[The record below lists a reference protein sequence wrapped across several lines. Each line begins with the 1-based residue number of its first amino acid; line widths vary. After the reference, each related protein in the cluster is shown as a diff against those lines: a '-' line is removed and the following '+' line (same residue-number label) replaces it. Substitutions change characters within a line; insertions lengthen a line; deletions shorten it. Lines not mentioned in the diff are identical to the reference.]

1 MVFFSFG
8 FLGFFAVVLLLYWTI
23 AKRSALYQNA
33 VLLAASILFYA
44 WLDLRFLGLLAI
56 SAAANFGIALA
67 IDRAD
72 RDPVR
77 LFWFWTGI
85 AINIGALGFFKYFGF
100 FYDSMVDLLGHMG
113 ITAHYLV
120 LRIALPLG
128 ISFYTFQMLGYL
140 LDVNNGLQKATKEPL
155 SFFTYVFHFPKIL
168 AGPVERARIFLPRL
182 EVVRKI
188 STTEISDA
196 LRQILWG
203 LFAKIVIADNC
214 SVLVDPIYNNIES
227 ANGST
232 LLLGAFLYLIQ
243 LYADFSGYSNIAIG
257 LSKLLGLPLQINF
270 RAPIFATNVGDFWRR
285 WHVSLTSWMMDHVF
299 TPLNFILR
307 AQGRT
312 GLAISIFIT
321 FLAVGIW
328 HGANWTFILF
338 GTLQGLFFIPL
349 VIRGNVTSQPSNAK
363 GSVFQLSR
371 LFSISATFLLMS
383 MSFILMRAPD
393 LGSAVDYWLGILDPS
408 ILARPTLIM
417 NATPFLVSFFLVIE
431 WWGRE
436 DGYALA
442 RSTSIGPM
450 FLRWSLFAFLVFLI
464 GMYMTNNADA
474 FIYLQF

>member
-1 MVFFSFG
+1 
-8 FLGFFAVVLLLYWTI
+8 
-23 AKRSALYQNA
+23 
-33 VLLAASILFYA
+33 
-44 WLDLRFLGLLAI
+44 
-56 SAAANFGIALA
+56 
-67 IDRAD
+67 
-72 RDPVR
+72 
-77 LFWFWTGI
+77 
-85 AINIGALGFFKYFGF
+85 
-100 FYDSMVDLLGHMG
+100 
-113 ITAHYLV
+113 
-120 LRIALPLG
+120 
-128 ISFYTFQMLGYL
+128 
-140 LDVNNGLQKATKEPL
+140 
-155 SFFTYVFHFPKIL
+155 
-168 AGPVERARIFLPRL
+168 
-182 EVVRKI
+182 
-188 STTEISDA
+188 
-196 LRQILWG
+196 
-203 LFAKIVIADNC
+203 
-214 SVLVDPIYNNIES
+214 
-227 ANGST
+227 
-232 LLLGAFLYLIQ
+232 
-243 LYADFSGYSNIAIG
+243 
-257 LSKLLGLPLQINF
+257 
-270 RAPIFATNVGDFWRR
+270 
-285 WHVSLTSWMMDHVF
+285 MDHVF